1 VPVAG
6 KLFIEMSTLRP
17 ATARTLAERC
27 EAGGADF
34 IDAPVSGTVGPARE
48 GKLMTLVGGSA
59 GALERARPVL
69 EVMTRRIVHAGPVGQ
84 GALLKLALN
93 LQLAVYWQALGE
105 AAALGVAGGLDLAT
119 ILDAMADSGASA
131 RVLAPKIPLILE
143 GSADVAFDVATMEK
157 DARSILASGDAF
169 GVPMPT
175 VSAALSSYTA
185 AREAGLGA
193 ADAVAIVRYLSD
205 RYAAR

>member
-1 VPVAG
+1 
-6 KLFIEMSTLRP
+6 
-17 ATARTLAERC
+17 
-27 EAGGADF
+27 
-34 IDAPVSGTVGPARE
+34 VSGTVGPARE
-48 GKLMTLVGGSA
+48 GKLMTLVGGSSA
-59 GALERARPVL
+59 ALERARPVL